1 MDSCTALIFLRKRVA
16 EKLSLE
22 FYDAKMAQ
30 VHFKPYERSGSA
42 NQFGDSDGFFPSQ
55 YAAPQPPPVAPVSPF
70 AVGGG
75 LGGTSS
81 VSVNRSNSAQAG
93 LGDTSGTSANDLS
106 GVVDYRTR
114 FGDPAD
120 DLPLLDELGI
130 FPRHIWNKANAVLH
144 PLKPMSAD
152 VIEDT
157 DVAGPL
163 VFAVG
168 LGFLFSLQG
177 KVQFGAIYG
186 LSVLGILFAKVLLSL
201 MTEQSVPTQ
210 FVVST
215 LGYCLLPNLVLAV
228 IQTFQYWLIGSHTI
242 LLPVAFAVIGWSAW
256 CATVMFVRA
265 LSMEPQRFLILYP
278 LVIFY
283 AVFASLT
290 IF

>member
-1 MDSCTALIFLRKRVA
+1 
-16 EKLSLE
+16 
-22 FYDAKMAQ
+22 MAQ
-30 VHFKPYERSGSA
+30 VHFKPYERSGSS
-42 NQFGDSDGFFPSQ
+42 NQFGDADGFFPSQ
-55 YAAPQPPPVAPVSPF
+55 YAAPAPPSQNTVPPLSPF
-70 AVGGG
+70 AAGGS

-81 VSVNRSNSAQAG
+81 VAVNRSNSAQQNA
-93 LGDTSGTSANDLS
+93 D
-106 GVVDYRTR
+106 GVDVKGVDYRSR

-120 DLPLLDELGI
+120 DLPLLEELGI

-144 PLKPMSAD
+144 PLKAMSPD

-163 VFAVG
+163 VFAIG
-168 LGFLFSLQG
+168 LAFLFSLQG

-186 LSVLGILFAKVLLSL
+186 LSVLGIIFAKVLLSL

-210 FVVST
+210 FIVST
-215 LGYCLLPNLVLAV
+215 LGYCLLPNLILAV
-228 IQTFQYWLIGSHTI
+228 IQTFQYWLVGSHTI
-242 LLPVAFAVIGWSAW
+242 LIPVAFLVIGWSAW

-265 LSMEPQRFLILYP
+265 LSMDAQKFLILYP

>member
-1 MDSCTALIFLRKRVA
+1 
-16 EKLSLE
+16 
-22 FYDAKMAQ
+22 MAQ
-30 VHFKPYERSGSA
+30 VHFKPYERSGSS
-42 NQFGDSDGFFPSQ
+42 NQFGDADGFFPSQ
-55 YAAPQPPPVAPVSPF
+55 YAAPSSQVAGGTPPPSSPF
-70 AVGGG
+70 GGS

-81 VSVNRSNSAQAG
+81 VAVNRSNSAQNQS
-93 LGDTSGTSANDLS
+93 TANTGYNSLS
-106 GVVDYRTR
+106 GSAGNGGGGDFQSDQQRAPDYRTR

-120 DLPLLDELGI
+120 DLPLLEELGI

-144 PLKPMSAD
+144 PLKPMNAD

-157 DVAGPL
+157 DVAGPI

-168 LGFLFSLQG
+168 LAFLFSLQG

-186 LSVLGILFAKVLLSL
+186 LSLLGIIFAKVLLSL

-215 LGYCLLPNLVLAV
+215 LGYCLLPNLILAV

-242 LLPVAFAVIGWSAW
+242 LIPMAFAVIGWSAW
-256 CATVMFVRA
+256 CATNMFVRA
-265 LSMEPQRFLILYP
+265 LAMDAQKFLILYP